1 MAEEGGMTKK
11 PNALMAALAGAAE
24 PEPPPLAPATV
35 SPARKPQ
42 ARHSREGK
50 HLIATHVT
58 PKVLTALKILAA
70 EERKTQQQLIEEAL
84 GLLFVKKG
92 RGDLFRD

>member
-1 MAEEGGMTKK
+1 MSKR
-11 PNALMAALAGAAE
+11 PNALLAAITGAAE
-24 PEPPPLAPATV
+24 PDPILRPLPAAEAQPEP
-35 SPARKPQ
+35 RRPQ
-42 ARHSREGK
+42 SRASREGK

-84 GLLFVKKG
+84 ALLFVKKG
-92 RGDLFRD
+92 KGNLFRD

>member
-1 MAEEGGMTKK
+1 MTKK
-11 PNALMAALAGAAE
+11 PNALMAALAGAVE
-24 PEPPPLAPATV
+24 PELQPSALPPPLPPPQ
-35 SPARKPQ
+35 SRKPQ
-42 ARHSREGK
+42 VRHSREGK

-58 PKVLTALKILAA
+58 PRVLTALKILAA

-84 GLLFVKKG
+84 ALLFVKKG

>member
-1 MAEEGGMTKK
+1 MAKEGGMTKK
-11 PNALMAALAGAAE
+11 PNALMAALAGAVE
-24 PEPPPLAPATV
+24 PEPPLVPAPAPPT
-35 SPARKPQ
+35 RKPQ
-42 ARHSREGK
+42 ARYSREGK

-84 GLLFVKKG
+84 SLLFVKKG

>member
-1 MAEEGGMTKK
+1 MSKR
-11 PNALMAALAGAAE
+11 PNALLAAITGAAE
-24 PEPPPLAPATV
+24 AEPAPA
-35 SPARKPQ
+35 PQPQ
-42 ARHSREGK
+42 AVAPESRRPQSRASREGK
-50 HLIATHVT
+50 HLVATHVT

-84 GLLFVKKG
+84 ALLFVKKG

>member
-1 MAEEGGMTKK
+1 VSKR
-11 PNALMAALAGAAE
+11 PNALLAAITGAAE
-24 PEPPPLAPATV
+24 AEPAPQPQAAAPAPPE
-35 SPARKPQ
+35 SRRPQ
-42 ARHSREGK
+42 SRASREGK
-50 HLIATHVT
+50 HLVATHVT

-84 GLLFVKKG
+84 ALLFVKKG

>member
-1 MAEEGGMTKK
+1 VSKK
-11 PNALMAALAGAAE
+11 GNALLAAITGSAEAEALARPHQAPVPAE
-24 PEPPPLAPATV
+24 PQ
-35 SPARKPQ
+35 PARKPQ
-42 ARHSREGK
+42 SRASREGK

-84 GLLFVKKG
+84 ALLFVKKG
-92 RGDLFRD
+92 RGDLFRE

>member
-1 MAEEGGMTKK
+1 MTKK
-11 PNALMAALAGAAE
+11 PNALMAALAGAAV
-24 PEPPPLAPATV
+24 PEPPLVPASVPL
-35 SPARKPQ
+35 ARKPQ
-42 ARHSREGK
+42 ARYSREGK

>member
-1 MAEEGGMTKK
+1 MTKK
-11 PNALMAALAGAAE
+11 PNALMAALAGAVE
-24 PEPPPLAPATV
+24 PEPQPLA
-35 SPARKPQ
+35 SPSPPQSRKPQ
-42 ARHSREGK
+42 VRHSREGK

-58 PKVLTALKILAA
+58 PRVLTALKILAA

-84 GLLFVKKG
+84 ALLFVKKG